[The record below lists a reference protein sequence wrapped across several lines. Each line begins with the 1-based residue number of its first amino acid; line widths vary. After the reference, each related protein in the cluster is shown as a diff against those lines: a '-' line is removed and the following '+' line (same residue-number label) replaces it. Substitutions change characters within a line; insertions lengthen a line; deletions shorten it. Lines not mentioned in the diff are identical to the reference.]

1 MKKVTRHAFSKKAI
15 MITASLFVT
24 LALITTGFAAWLISS
39 GASGEGTGNITTAT
53 IDDAHLGL
61 TVAMAE
67 GKDFVCFGPQADDK
81 VPHIMYDPPK
91 DGEKDDKEVLT
102 ATVTGT
108 IKNYVRLK
116 EFNITIKISDKALT
130 AAGYT
135 WTETNEGSLKNRTY
149 TYNKA
154 LTAAGYTWTETNEG
168 SLKNRTYTYNAE
180 KAYISLPEYAVDTDG
195 RFLPLPSNPF
205 NKTTAPKTISAGDS
219 MFTDGTT
226 ENEKKFTFDVTFG
239 WGEKFEGCNPGRY
252 LDREEGPDHLP
263 SETYTVEQKLEIMTE
278 LRKLFVDESGN
289 VDAANLKFV
298 VTVEAVSK

>member
-39 GASGEGTGNITTAT
+39 GTSGEGTGNITTAT
-53 IDDAHLGL
+53 IDDARLGL

-67 GKDFVCFGPQADDK
+67 GKDFVCFGPQADDT
-81 VPHIMYDPPK
+81 VPHIMYEAPK
-91 DGEKDDKEVLT
+91 EGEKDDKEVLT

-108 IKNYVRLK
+108 INNYDRLK

-149 TYNKA
+149 TYN
-154 LTAAGYTWTETNEG
+154 T
-168 SLKNRTYTYNAE
+168 E
-180 KAYISLPEYAVDTDG
+180 KACISLPEYAVDTDG
-195 RFLPLPSNPF
+195 SFLPLPSDMS
-205 NKTTAPKTISAGDS
+205 KTTAPKTISAGDS

-226 ENEKKFTFDVTFG
+226 ENERKFTFDVTFG
-239 WGEKFEGCNPGRY
+239 WGEKFKGCNPGKY
-252 LDREEGPDHLP
+252 LDGEVPDHVP
-263 SETYTVEQKLEIMTE
+263 SETYTVDDKLKIMTE
-278 LRKLFVDESGN
+278 LLSLFKDESGN

>member
-39 GASGEGTGNITTAT
+39 GASDEGTGNITTAT
-53 IDDAHLGL
+53 IDDARLGL

-67 GKDFVCFGPQADDK
+67 GKDFVCFGPQADDD
-81 VPHIMYDPPK
+81 VPHIMYELPK
-91 DGEKDDKEVLT
+91 EGEKDDKEVLT

-108 IKNYVRLK
+108 IKNYDRLEK
-116 EFNITIKISDKALT
+116 FNITIKISDKALK

-135 WTETNEGSLKNRTY
+135 WTGTNEGES
-149 TYNKA
+149 
-154 LTAAGYTWTETNEG
+154 
-168 SLKNRTYTYNAE
+168 SRTYTYNAE

-195 RFLPLPSNPF
+195 RFLPLPSDTS
-205 NKTTAPKTISAGDS
+205 KTTAPKTISAGDS
-219 MFTDGTT
+219 MFTAGAN

-239 WGEKFEGCNPGRY
+239 WGEKFKGCNPGKY
-252 LDREEGPDHLP
+252 LDREVDDAHLP
-263 SETYTVEQKLEIMTE
+263 DKTYTVDEKKEIMTE
-278 LRKLFVDESGN
+278 LRSLFVDESGN

-298 VTVEAVSK
+298 VTVEAVSN

>member
-53 IDDAHLGL
+53 IDDARLGL

-67 GKDFVCFGPQADDK
+67 GKDFVCFGPQADDT
-81 VPHIMYDPPK
+81 VPHIMYEAPK
-91 DGEKDDKEVLT
+91 EGEKDDKEVLT

-108 IKNYVRLK
+108 IKNYDRLK

-149 TYNKA
+149 TYN
-154 LTAAGYTWTETNEG
+154 AG
-168 SLKNRTYTYNAE
+168 NAC
-180 KAYISLPEYAVDTDG
+180 ISLPEYAVDTAG
-195 RFLPLPSNPF
+195 RFLPLPSDTS
-205 NKTTAPKTISAGDS
+205 KTTAPKTISAGDS

-239 WGEKFEGCNPGRY
+239 WGEKFKGCNPGRY
-252 LDREEGPDHLP
+252 LDREEADHLP
-263 SETYTVEQKLEIMTE
+263 DKTYTVDEKKEIMTE
-278 LRKLFVDESGN
+278 LRSLFEDESKN

>member
-53 IDDAHLGL
+53 IDDARLGL

-67 GKDFVCFGPQADDK
+67 GKDFVCFGPQADDNHPDIRYK
-81 VPHIMYDPPK
+81 KPK
-91 DGEKDDKEVLT
+91 EGEKDDKEVLV

-108 IKNYVRLK
+108 IKNYDRLEK
-116 EFNITIKISDKALT
+116 FNITIKISDKALK
-130 AAGYT
+130 AAGYE
-135 WTETNEGSLKNRTY
+135 WTEPNEGSSESRTY
-149 TYNKA
+149 TYKP
-154 LTAAGYTWTETNEG
+154 
-168 SLKNRTYTYNAE
+168 E
-180 KAYISLPEYAVDTDG
+180 KAYIALPEYAVDTDG
-195 RFLPLPSNPF
+195 RFLPLPSDMS
-205 NKTTAPKTISAGDS
+205 KTTAPKTISAGDS
-219 MFTDGTT
+219 MFTDGAT

-239 WGEKFEGCNPGRY
+239 WGEKFEGCNPGKY
-252 LDREEGPDHLP
+252 LDRELTDHLP
-263 SETYTVEQKLEIMTE
+263 DKTYTVDEKMEIMTE
-278 LRKLFVDESGN
+278 LRRLFEDESNN

>member
-53 IDDAHLGL
+53 IDDARLGL

-67 GKDFVCFGPQADDK
+67 GKDFVCFGPQADDT
-81 VPHIMYDPPK
+81 VPHIMYEAPK
-91 DGEKDDKEVLT
+91 EGEKDDKEVLT

-108 IKNYVRLK
+108 INNYDRLK

-149 TYNKA
+149 TYN
-154 LTAAGYTWTETNEG
+154 AG
-168 SLKNRTYTYNAE
+168 NAC
-180 KAYISLPEYAVDTDG
+180 ISLPEYAVDTDG
-195 RFLPLPSNPF
+195 RFLPLPSDTS
-205 NKTTAPKTISAGDS
+205 KTTAPKTISAGDS

-239 WGEKFEGCNPGRY
+239 WGEKFKGCNPGRY
-252 LDREEGPDHLP
+252 LDREEADHLP
-263 SETYTVEQKLEIMTE
+263 DKTYTVDEKKEIMTE
-278 LRKLFVDESGN
+278 LRSLFEDESKN

>member
-53 IDDAHLGL
+53 IDDARLGL

-67 GKDFVCFGPQADDK
+67 GKDFVCFGPQADDN
-81 VPHIMYDPPK
+81 VPDIRYKAPVVD
-91 DGEKDDKEVLT
+91 EKDDKEVLV

-108 IKNYVRLK
+108 INNYDRLK

-149 TYNKA
+149 TYN
-154 LTAAGYTWTETNEG
+154 AG
-168 SLKNRTYTYNAE
+168 NAC
-180 KAYISLPEYAVDTDG
+180 ISLPEYAVDTDG
-195 RFLPLPSNPF
+195 RFLPLPSDTS
-205 NKTTAPKTISAGDS
+205 KTTAPKTISAGDS
-219 MFTDGTT
+219 MFTDGAT

-252 LDREEGPDHLP
+252 LDREVADHLP
-263 SETYTVEQKLEIMTE
+263 SKTYTVEQKLEIMTE
-278 LRKLFVDESGN
+278 LRRLFVDESGN

>member
-53 IDDAHLGL
+53 IDDARLGL

-67 GKDFVCFGPQADDK
+67 GKDFVCFGPQANDT

-91 DGEKDDKEVLT
+91 EGEKDDKEVLT

-108 IKNYVRLK
+108 IKNYDRLEK
-116 EFNITIKISDKALT
+116 FNITIKISDKALT

-135 WTETNEGSLKNRTY
+135 WTETNEGSLK
-149 TYNKA
+149 
-154 LTAAGYTWTETNEG
+154 
-168 SLKNRTYTYNAE
+168 SRTYTYNAE

-195 RFLPLPSNPF
+195 RFLPLPSDMS
-205 NKTTAPKTISAGDS
+205 KTTAPKTISAGDS
-219 MFTDGTT
+219 MFTDGAT
-226 ENEKKFTFDVTFG
+226 ENEKRFTFDVTFG

-263 SETYTVEQKLEIMTE
+263 DKTYTVNEKMEIMTE
-278 LRKLFVDESGN
+278 LRSLFEDGSGN
-289 VDAANLKFV
+289 VDADNLKFV
-298 VTVEAVSK
+298 VTVEAVSN

>member
-39 GASGEGTGNITTAT
+39 GASDEGTGNITTAT
-53 IDDAHLGL
+53 IDDARLGL

-67 GKDFVCFGPQADDK
+67 GKDFVCFGPQADDD
-81 VPHIMYDPPK
+81 VPHIMYELPK
-91 DGEKDDKEVLT
+91 EGEKDDKEVLT

-108 IKNYVRLK
+108 IKNYDRLK

-135 WTETNEGSLKNRTY
+135 WPETGES
-149 TYNKA
+149 
-154 LTAAGYTWTETNEG
+154 
-168 SLKNRTYTYNAE
+168 SRTYTYNAE
-180 KAYISLPEYAVDTDG
+180 KAYISLPEYAVDTYG
-195 RFLPLPSNPF
+195 RFLPLPSNPDNPD
-205 NKTTAPKTISAGDS
+205 NKTTAPKTILATDS
-219 MFTDGTT
+219 MFTAGTT
-226 ENEKKFTFDVTFG
+226 ENEKRFTFDVTFG
-239 WGEKFEGCNPGRY
+239 WGEKFEGCNPGKY
-252 LDREEGPDHLP
+252 LDREVPGHVP

-278 LRKLFVDESGN
+278 LRRLFVDESGN

>member
-53 IDDAHLGL
+53 IDDARLGL

-67 GKDFVCFGPQADDK
+67 GKDFVCFGPQADDN
-81 VPHIMYDPPK
+81 VPDIRYKKPK
-91 DGEKDDKEVLT
+91 EGEKDDKEVLT

-108 IKNYVRLK
+108 INNYDRLEK
-116 EFNITIKISDKALT
+116 FNITIKISD
-130 AAGYT
+130 
-135 WTETNEGSLKNRTY
+135 
-149 TYNKA
+149 KA

-195 RFLPLPSNPF
+195 RFLPLPSDPS
-205 NKTTAPKTISAGDS
+205 KTTAPKTISAGDS
-219 MFTDGTT
+219 MFTDGANA
-226 ENEKKFTFDVTFG
+226 NEKNFTFDVTFG
-239 WGEKFEGCNPGRY
+239 WGEKFKGYNPGRY
-252 LDREEGPDHLP
+252 LDREVDGHLP
-263 SETYTVEQKLEIMTE
+263 DKTYTVDEKKEIMTE
-278 LRKLFVDESGN
+278 LRSLFEDESGN

>member
-53 IDDAHLGL
+53 IDDARLGL

-81 VPHIMYDPPK
+81 VPHIMYDLPK
-91 DGEKDDKEVLT
+91 EGEKDDKEVLT

-108 IKNYVRLK
+108 INNYDRLEK
-116 EFNITIKISDKALT
+116 FNITIKISDKALT

-135 WTETNEGSLKNRTY
+135 WTGTNEGESSRTY
-149 TYNKA
+149 TY
-154 LTAAGYTWTETNEG
+154 
-168 SLKNRTYTYNAE
+168 SAE

-195 RFLPLPSNPF
+195 RFLPLPSDTS
-205 NKTTAPKTISAGDS
+205 KTTAPKTISAGDS
-219 MFTDGTT
+219 MFTAGEN

-239 WGEKFEGCNPGRY
+239 WGEKFKGCNPGKY
-252 LDREEGPDHLP
+252 LDREVDDAHLP
-263 SETYTVEQKLEIMTE
+263 DKTYTVDEKKEIMTE
-278 LRKLFVDESGN
+278 LRSLFVDESGN

-298 VTVEAVSK
+298 VTVEAVSN

>member
-53 IDDAHLGL
+53 IDDARLGL

-81 VPHIMYDPPK
+81 HPDIRYKAPVGD
-91 DGEKDDKEVLT
+91 EKDDREVLV

-108 IKNYVRLK
+108 IKNYDRLEK
-116 EFNITIKISDKALT
+116 FNITIKISDKALT

-135 WTETNEGSLKNRTY
+135 WP
-149 TYNKA
+149 
-154 LTAAGYTWTETNEG
+154 ETNEG

-195 RFLPLPSNPF
+195 RFLPLPSDMS
-205 NKTTAPKTISAGDS
+205 KTTAPKTISAGDS
-219 MFTDGTT
+219 MFTDGAT
-226 ENEKKFTFDVTFG
+226 ENEKRFTFDVTFG
-239 WGEKFEGCNPGRY
+239 WGEKFKGCNPGRY

-263 SETYTVEQKLEIMTE
+263 DKTYTVDEKKEIMTE
-278 LRKLFVDESGN
+278 LRSLFVDESGN

-298 VTVEAVSK
+298 VTVEAVSL

>member
-39 GASGEGTGNITTAT
+39 GASGESTGNITTAT
-53 IDDAHLGL
+53 IDDARLGL

-67 GKDFVCFGPQADDK
+67 GKDFVCFGPQADDDH
-81 VPHIMYDPPK
+81 PHIMYDPPK
-91 DGEKDDKEVLT
+91 DGEKDDKEVLV

-108 IKNYVRLK
+108 IKNYDRLK
-116 EFNITIKISDKALT
+116 EFKITIKISDKALT

-149 TYNKA
+149 TYN
-154 LTAAGYTWTETNEG
+154 AG
-168 SLKNRTYTYNAE
+168 NAC
-180 KAYISLPEYAVDTDG
+180 ISLPEYAVDKDG
-195 RFLPLPSNPF
+195 RFLPLPSDPS

-219 MFTDGTT
+219 MFTDGAT
-226 ENEKKFTFDVTFG
+226 ENEKRFTFDVTFG
-239 WGEKFEGCNPGRY
+239 WGEKFKGCNPGKY
-252 LDREEGPDHLP
+252 LDGELADHLP
-263 SETYTVEQKLEIMTE
+263 DKTYTVNEKKEIMTE
-278 LRKLFVDESGN
+278 LRSLFEDESGN

>member
-39 GASGEGTGNITTAT
+39 GTSGEGTGNITTAT
-53 IDDAHLGL
+53 IDDARLGL

-67 GKDFVCFGPQADDK
+67 GKDFVCFGPQADDN
-81 VPHIMYDPPK
+81 VPDIRYKDPVG
-91 DGEKDDKEVLT
+91 DEKDDKEVLV

-108 IKNYVRLK
+108 IKNYDRLK

-135 WTETNEGSLKNRTY
+135 WTGTNEGES
-149 TYNKA
+149 
-154 LTAAGYTWTETNEG
+154 
-168 SLKNRTYTYNAE
+168 SRTYTYNAE

-195 RFLPLPSNPF
+195 RFLPLPSDTS
-205 NKTTAPKTISAGDS
+205 KTTAPKTISAGDS
-219 MFTDGTT
+219 MFTDGAT

-263 SETYTVEQKLEIMTE
+263 DKTYTVDEKLEIMTE
-278 LRKLFVDESGN
+278 LRSLFEDGSKN

-298 VTVEAVSK
+298 VTVEAVSN

>member
-53 IDDAHLGL
+53 IDDARLGL

-67 GKDFVCFGPQADDK
+67 GKDFVCFGPQADDN
-81 VPHIMYDPPK
+81 VPDIRYKKPK
-91 DGEKDDKEVLT
+91 PGEKDDKEVLT

-108 IKNYVRLK
+108 INNYDRLEK
-116 EFNITIKISDKALT
+116 FNITIKISDKALT

-135 WTETNEGSLKNRTY
+135 WTETNEGSLK
-149 TYNKA
+149 
-154 LTAAGYTWTETNEG
+154 
-168 SLKNRTYTYNAE
+168 SRTYTYNAE

-195 RFLPLPSNPF
+195 RFLPLPSDPD
-205 NKTTAPKTISAGDS
+205 NKTTAPKTISAGNS

-239 WGEKFEGCNPGRY
+239 WGEKFEGCNPGKY
-252 LDREEGPDHLP
+252 LDREIADHLP
-263 SETYTVEQKLEIMTE
+263 NETYTVDEKLGIMTE
-278 LRKLFVDESGN
+278 LRRLFEDESGN

-298 VTVEAVSK
+298 VTVEAVSL

>member
-53 IDDAHLGL
+53 IDDARLGL

-67 GKDFVCFGPQADDK
+67 GKDFVCFGPQADDDHPDIRYIGP
-81 VPHIMYDPPK
+81 VGD
-91 DGEKDDKEVLT
+91 EKDDREVLV

-108 IKNYVRLK
+108 INNYVRLK
-116 EFNITIKISDKALT
+116 EFNITIKISDKALK

-135 WTETNEGSLKNRTY
+135 WTETG
-149 TYNKA
+149 
-154 LTAAGYTWTETNEG
+154 EG
-168 SLKNRTYTYNAE
+168 SLKNRTYTYNAGN
-180 KAYISLPEYAVDTDG
+180 ACISLPEYAVDTDG
-195 RFLPLPSNPF
+195 RFLPLPSDPS

-219 MFTDGTT
+219 MFTDGAT
-226 ENEKKFTFDVTFG
+226 ENEKRFTFDVTFG
-239 WGEKFEGCNPGRY
+239 WGEKFKGCNPGRY
-252 LDREEGPDHLP
+252 LDREVADHLP
-263 SETYTVEQKLEIMTE
+263 DKTYTVDEKMEIMT
-278 LRKLFVDESGN
+278 KLLNLFTKDGAEE
-289 VDAANLKFV
+289 VDADNLKFV

>member
-53 IDDAHLGL
+53 IDDARLGL

-67 GKDFVCFGPQADDK
+67 GKDFVCFGPQADDT
-81 VPHIMYDPPK
+81 VPHIMYEAPK
-91 DGEKDDKEVLT
+91 EGEKDDKEVLT

-108 IKNYVRLK
+108 IKNYDRLK

-149 TYNKA
+149 TYN
-154 LTAAGYTWTETNEG
+154 AG
-168 SLKNRTYTYNAE
+168 NAC
-180 KAYISLPEYAVDTDG
+180 ISLPEYAVDTDG
-195 RFLPLPSNPF
+195 RFLPLPSDTS
-205 NKTTAPKTISAGDS
+205 KTTAPKTISAGDS

-239 WGEKFEGCNPGRY
+239 WGEKFEGCNPGKY
-252 LDREEGPDHLP
+252 LDREIADHLP
-263 SETYTVEQKLEIMTE
+263 NETYTVDEKKEIMTE
-278 LRKLFVDESGN
+278 LRSLFEDESKN
-289 VDAANLKFV
+289 VDAENLKFV

>member
-1 MKKVTRHAFSKKAI
+1 
-15 MITASLFVT
+15 
-24 LALITTGFAAWLISS
+24 
-39 GASGEGTGNITTAT
+39 
-53 IDDAHLGL
+53 
-61 TVAMAE
+61 MAE
-67 GKDFVCFGPQADDK
+67 GKDFVCFGPQADDDHPDIRYK
-81 VPHIMYDPPK
+81 GPVGD
-91 DGEKDDKEVLT
+91 EKDDKEVLV

-108 IKNYVRLK
+108 IKNYDRLK

-135 WTETNEGSLKNRTY
+135 WTETGEGSLK
-149 TYNKA
+149 
-154 LTAAGYTWTETNEG
+154 
-168 SLKNRTYTYNAE
+168 SRTYTYNAE

-195 RFLPLPSNPF
+195 RFLPLPSDSS

-219 MFTDGTT
+219 MFTDGAT

-239 WGEKFEGCNPGRY
+239 WGEKFEGCNPGKY
-252 LDREEGPDHLP
+252 LDGEEPGHVP

-278 LRKLFVDESGN
+278 LRRLFVDESGN

>member
-53 IDDAHLGL
+53 IDDARLGL

-81 VPHIMYDPPK
+81 HPDIRYKAPVGD
-91 DGEKDDKEVLT
+91 EKDDKEVLT

-108 IKNYVRLK
+108 INNYDRLEK
-116 EFNITIKISDKALT
+116 FNITIKISDKALT

-149 TYNKA
+149 TYN
-154 LTAAGYTWTETNEG
+154 AG
-168 SLKNRTYTYNAE
+168 NAC
-180 KAYISLPEYAVDTDG
+180 ISLPEYAVDTDG
-195 RFLPLPSNPF
+195 RFLPLPSDTS
-205 NKTTAPKTISAGDS
+205 KTTAPKTISAGDS
-219 MFTDGTT
+219 MFTDGAT

-252 LDREEGPDHLP
+252 LDREVADHLP
-263 SETYTVEQKLEIMTE
+263 SKTYTVEQKLEIMTE
-278 LRKLFVDESGN
+278 LRRLFVDKSGN

>member
-81 VPHIMYDPPK
+81 VPHIMYDLPK

-108 IKNYVRLK
+108 IKNYDRLK

-135 WTETNEGSLKNRTY
+135 WP
-149 TYNKA
+149 
-154 LTAAGYTWTETNEG
+154 ETNEG

-195 RFLPLPSNPF
+195 RFLPLPSDPF

-278 LRKLFVDESGN
+278 LRRLFVDESGN

>member
-39 GASGEGTGNITTAT
+39 GASDEGTGNITTAT
-53 IDDAHLGL
+53 IDDARLGF

-91 DGEKDDKEVLT
+91 EGEKDDKEVLT

-108 IKNYVRLK
+108 IKNYDRLK
-116 EFNITIKISDKALT
+116 EFNITIKISD
-130 AAGYT
+130 
-135 WTETNEGSLKNRTY
+135 
-149 TYNKA
+149 KA

-195 RFLPLPSNPF
+195 RFLPLPSDTS
-205 NKTTAPKTISAGDS
+205 KTTAPKTISAGDS

-226 ENEKKFTFDVTFG
+226 ENEKRFTFDVTFG

-252 LDREEGPDHLP
+252 LDREVDDAHLP
-263 SETYTVEQKLEIMTE
+263 DKTYTVNEKKEIMTE
-278 LRKLFVDESGN
+278 LRSLFVDESGN

>member
-39 GASGEGTGNITTAT
+39 GASGESTGNITTAT
-53 IDDAHLGL
+53 IDDARLGL

-67 GKDFVCFGPQADDK
+67 GKDFVCFGPQADDDH
-81 VPHIMYDPPK
+81 PHIMYDPPK
-91 DGEKDDKEVLT
+91 DGEKDDKEVLV

-108 IKNYVRLK
+108 IKNYDRLK
-116 EFNITIKISDKALT
+116 EFKITIKISDKALT

-149 TYNKA
+149 TYN
-154 LTAAGYTWTETNEG
+154 AG
-168 SLKNRTYTYNAE
+168 NAC
-180 KAYISLPEYAVDTDG
+180 ISLPEYAVDKDG
-195 RFLPLPSNPF
+195 RFLPLPSDPS

-219 MFTDGTT
+219 MFTDGAT

-239 WGEKFEGCNPGRY
+239 WGEKFKGCNPGKY
-252 LDREEGPDHLP
+252 LDGEEGPDHLP
-263 SETYTVEQKLEIMTE
+263 DKTYTVDEKMEIMTE
-278 LRKLFVDESGN
+278 LRSLFEDGSGN

>member
-39 GASGEGTGNITTAT
+39 GTSGEGTGNITTAT
-53 IDDAHLGL
+53 IDDARLGL

-67 GKDFVCFGPQADDK
+67 GKDFVCFGPQADDD
-81 VPHIMYDPPK
+81 VPHIMYELPK
-91 DGEKDDKEVLT
+91 EGEKDDKEVLT

-108 IKNYVRLK
+108 IRNYDRLK
-116 EFNITIKISDKALT
+116 EFNITIKISDKALK

-135 WTETNEGSLKNRTY
+135 WPETGES
-149 TYNKA
+149 
-154 LTAAGYTWTETNEG
+154 
-168 SLKNRTYTYNAE
+168 SRTYTYNAE
-180 KAYISLPEYAVDTDG
+180 KAYISLPEYAVDTYG
-195 RFLPLPSNPF
+195 RFLPLPSDTS
-205 NKTTAPKTISAGDS
+205 KTTAPKTISAEDS
-219 MFTDGTT
+219 MFTAGANA
-226 ENEKKFTFDVTFG
+226 NEKNFTFDVTFG
-239 WGEKFEGCNPGRY
+239 WGEKFKGCNPGKY
-252 LDREEGPDHLP
+252 LDRELADHLP

-278 LRKLFVDESGN
+278 LRRLFVDESGN

>member
-53 IDDAHLGL
+53 IDDARLGL

-81 VPHIMYDPPK
+81 HPDIRYKAHVGD
-91 DGEKDDKEVLT
+91 EKDDREVLV

-108 IKNYVRLK
+108 IKNYDRLEK
-116 EFNITIKISDKALT
+116 FNITIKISD
-130 AAGYT
+130 
-135 WTETNEGSLKNRTY
+135 
-149 TYNKA
+149 KA

-195 RFLPLPSNPF
+195 RFLPLPSDMS
-205 NKTTAPKTISAGDS
+205 KTTAPKTISAGDS
-219 MFTDGTT
+219 MFTDGAT
-226 ENEKKFTFDVTFG
+226 ENEKRFTFDVTFG
-239 WGEKFEGCNPGRY
+239 WGEKFKGCNPGRY

-263 SETYTVEQKLEIMTE
+263 DKTYTVDEKKEIMTE
-278 LRKLFVDESGN
+278 LRSLFVDESGN

-298 VTVEAVSK
+298 VTVEAVSL

>member
-39 GASGEGTGNITTAT
+39 GTSDEGTGNITTAT
-53 IDDAHLGL
+53 IDDARLGL

-91 DGEKDDKEVLT
+91 EGEKDDKEVLT

-108 IKNYVRLK
+108 INNYDRLK
-116 EFNITIKISDKALT
+116 EFNITIKISD
-130 AAGYT
+130 
-135 WTETNEGSLKNRTY
+135 
-149 TYNKA
+149 KA

-195 RFLPLPSNPF
+195 RFLPLPSDTS
-205 NKTTAPKTISAGDS
+205 KTTAPKTISAGDS

-226 ENEKKFTFDVTFG
+226 ENEKRFTFDVTFG
-239 WGEKFEGCNPGRY
+239 WGEKFKGCNPGRY

-263 SETYTVEQKLEIMTE
+263 DKTYTVDEKMEIMTE
-278 LRKLFVDESGN
+278 LRRLFEDESKN

>member
-53 IDDAHLGL
+53 IDDARLGL

-67 GKDFVCFGPQADDK
+67 GKDFVCFGPQAGDN
-81 VPHIMYDPPK
+81 VPDIRYKAPVGD
-91 DGEKDDKEVLT
+91 EKDDKEVLT

-108 IKNYVRLK
+108 INNYDRLEK
-116 EFNITIKISDKALT
+116 FNITIKISDKALT

-149 TYNKA
+149 TYN
-154 LTAAGYTWTETNEG
+154 AG
-168 SLKNRTYTYNAE
+168 NAC
-180 KAYISLPEYAVDTDG
+180 ISLPEYAVDTDG
-195 RFLPLPSNPF
+195 RFLPLPSDTS
-205 NKTTAPKTISAGDS
+205 KTTAPKTISAGDS
-219 MFTDGTT
+219 MFTDGAT

-252 LDREEGPDHLP
+252 LDREVADHLP
-263 SETYTVEQKLEIMTE
+263 SKTYTVEQKLEIMTE
-278 LRKLFVDESGN
+278 LRRLFVDESGN

>member
-53 IDDAHLGL
+53 IDDARLGL

-81 VPHIMYDPPK
+81 VPHIMYDSSK
-91 DGEKDDKEVLT
+91 DGEKNDKEVLV

-108 IKNYVRLK
+108 IKNYDRLK
-116 EFNITIKISDKALT
+116 EFKITIKISDKALT

-149 TYNKA
+149 TYN
-154 LTAAGYTWTETNEG
+154 AG
-168 SLKNRTYTYNAE
+168 NAC
-180 KAYISLPEYAVDTDG
+180 ISLPEYAVDKDG
-195 RFLPLPSNPF
+195 RFLPLPSDPS

-219 MFTDGTT
+219 MFTDGAT

-239 WGEKFEGCNPGRY
+239 WGEKFEGCNPGKY
-252 LDREEGPDHLP
+252 LDGEEPGHSPDEIFAGA
-263 SETYTVEQKLEIMTE
+263 STLEEIVDIKKKIMTE
-278 LRKLFVDESGN
+278 LRSLFVDESGN

-298 VTVEAVSK
+298 VTVEAVSL

>member
-53 IDDAHLGL
+53 IDDARLGL

-67 GKDFVCFGPQADDK
+67 GKDFVCFGPQADDD
-81 VPHIMYDPPK
+81 VPHIMYEPPK
-91 DGEKDDKEVLT
+91 EGEKDDKEVLT

-108 IKNYVRLK
+108 IKNYDRLEK
-116 EFNITIKISDKALT
+116 FNITIKISDKALK

-135 WTETNEGSLKNRTY
+135 WTETG
-149 TYNKA
+149 
-154 LTAAGYTWTETNEG
+154 EG

-195 RFLPLPSNPF
+195 RFLPLPSDPA

-226 ENEKKFTFDVTFG
+226 EKKFTFDVTFG

-263 SETYTVEQKLEIMTE
+263 DKTYTVDEKMKIMTE
-278 LRKLFVDESGN
+278 LRSLFEDGSGN

>member
-39 GASGEGTGNITTAT
+39 GASDEGTGNITTAT
-53 IDDAHLGL
+53 IDDARLGL

-67 GKDFVCFGPQADDK
+67 GKDFVCFGPQADDNHPDIRYK
-81 VPHIMYDPPK
+81 KPK
-91 DGEKDDKEVLT
+91 EGEKDDKEVLV

-108 IKNYVRLK
+108 IKNYDRLEK
-116 EFNITIKISDKALT
+116 FNITIKISDKALK
-130 AAGYT
+130 AAGYD
-135 WTETNEGSLKNRTY
+135 WTEPNEGSSESRTY
-149 TYNKA
+149 TYKP
-154 LTAAGYTWTETNEG
+154 
-168 SLKNRTYTYNAE
+168 E
-180 KAYISLPEYAVDTDG
+180 KAYIALPEYAVDTDG
-195 RFLPLPSNPF
+195 RFLPLPSDTS
-205 NKTTAPKTISAGDS
+205 KTTAPKTISAGDS

-239 WGEKFEGCNPGRY
+239 WGEKFEGCNPGKY
-252 LDREEGPDHLP
+252 LDGEEPGHVP

>member
-53 IDDAHLGL
+53 IDDARLGL

-67 GKDFVCFGPQADDK
+67 GKDFVCFGPQADDT
-81 VPHIMYDPPK
+81 VPHIMYEAPK
-91 DGEKDDKEVLT
+91 EGEKDDKEVLT

-108 IKNYVRLK
+108 IKNYDRLK

-149 TYNKA
+149 TYN
-154 LTAAGYTWTETNEG
+154 AG
-168 SLKNRTYTYNAE
+168 NAC
-180 KAYISLPEYAVDTDG
+180 ISLPEYAVDTDG
-195 RFLPLPSNPF
+195 RFLPLPSDTS
-205 NKTTAPKTISAGDS
+205 KTTAPKTISAGDS

-239 WGEKFEGCNPGRY
+239 WGEKFKGCNPGRY
-252 LDREEGPDHLP
+252 LDREEADHLP
-263 SETYTVEQKLEIMTE
+263 DKTYTVDEKKEIMTE
-278 LRKLFVDESGN
+278 LRSLFEDESKN

>member
-53 IDDAHLGL
+53 IDDARLGL

-67 GKDFVCFGPQADDK
+67 GKDFVCFGPQADDDHPDIRYK
-81 VPHIMYDPPK
+81 GPVGD
-91 DGEKDDKEVLT
+91 EKDDREVLV

-108 IKNYVRLK
+108 LNNYDRLEK
-116 EFNITIKISDKALT
+116 FNITIKISDKALM

-135 WTETNEGSLKNRTY
+135 WTETGEGNLK
-149 TYNKA
+149 
-154 LTAAGYTWTETNEG
+154 
-168 SLKNRTYTYNAE
+168 SRTYTYNAGN
-180 KAYISLPEYAVDTDG
+180 ACISLPEYAVDTDG
-195 RFLPLPSNPF
+195 RFLPLPSDPS
-205 NKTTAPKTISAGDS
+205 KTTAPKTISAGDS
-219 MFTDGTT
+219 MFTDGAT
-226 ENEKKFTFDVTFG
+226 ENEKRFTFDVTFG
-239 WGEKFEGCNPGRY
+239 WGEKFKGCNPGRY
-252 LDREEGPDHLP
+252 LDREVADHLP
-263 SETYTVEQKLEIMTE
+263 DKTYTVDEKMEIMT
-278 LRKLFVDESGN
+278 KLLNLFTKVGAEE